1 MIYYYEMTLLLTA
14 KPAAC
19 QTHPIQVREGNMA
32 RERRGRDEREE
43 DGPVGSGACAAVL
56 YPLLDTEEVVSSTK
70 AVGKKVSS
78 EQCEVLNSTQQRTTD
93 AGV

>member
-19 QTHPIQVREGNMA
+19 QTHPIQVREGNRVA

-43 DGPVGSGACAAVL
+43 DGPVGAVVHVQ
-56 YPLLDTEEVVSSTK
+56 PFCIRCWTQ
-70 AVGKKVSS
+70 KK
-78 EQCEVLNSTQQRTTD
+78 
-93 AGV
+93 